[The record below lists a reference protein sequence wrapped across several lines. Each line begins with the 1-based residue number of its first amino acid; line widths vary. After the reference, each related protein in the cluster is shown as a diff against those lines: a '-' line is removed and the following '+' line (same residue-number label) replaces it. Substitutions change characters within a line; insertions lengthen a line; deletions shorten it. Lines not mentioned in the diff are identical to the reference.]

1 MARNCQMR
9 QNIVMRDVS
18 NSEDGV
24 SKISRSRSKNNVSTL
39 NKLKEK
45 VAAVLTQEQGW
56 NERFHLE
63 QIPEYNYYN
72 EPFAHCT

>member
-1 MARNCQMR
+1 MR

-24 SKISRSRSKNNVSTL
+24 SKISRSRSKNNVSVQ

-45 VAAVLTQEQGW
+45 VVYLKSRSKAGTNAS
-56 NERFHLE
+56 
-63 QIPEYNYYN
+63 I
-72 EPFAHCT
+72 

>member
-1 MARNCQMR
+1 MR

-24 SKISRSRSKNNVSTL
+24 SKISRSRSKNNVSAM

-45 VAAVLTQEQGW
+45 VW
-56 NERFHLE
+56 RRPNEGARLE
-63 QIPEYNYYN
+63 RPV
-72 EPFAHCT
+72 PP